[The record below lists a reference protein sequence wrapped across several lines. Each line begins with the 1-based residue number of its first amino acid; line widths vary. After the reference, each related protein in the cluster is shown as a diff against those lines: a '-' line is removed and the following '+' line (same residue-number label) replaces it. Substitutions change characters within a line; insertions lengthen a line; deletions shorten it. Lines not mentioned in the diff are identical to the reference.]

1 MVVSQRTSSRRSYRV
16 AEEVRRTL
24 ARLVHRY
31 RLAESAREVSLTISE
46 VQMSKDLR
54 QARVY
59 VFPLKTERMEDP
71 LSLVEALNREAF
83 EIQKLLSAEVA
94 LKFCPRL
101 RFYVDTSF
109 DTAAQLSQAMDRLS
123 E

>member
-1 MVVSQRTSSRRSYRV
+1 V

-31 RLAESAREVSLTISE
+31 RLTDSAREVSVTISE

-59 VFPLKTERMEDP
+59 VFPLKTDRAEEP
-71 LSLVEALNREAF
+71 AALVEALNREAF
-83 EIQKLLSAEVA
+83 ELQKLLGAEVA

-109 DTAAQLSQAMDRLS
+109 DTADALSRAMDRAF